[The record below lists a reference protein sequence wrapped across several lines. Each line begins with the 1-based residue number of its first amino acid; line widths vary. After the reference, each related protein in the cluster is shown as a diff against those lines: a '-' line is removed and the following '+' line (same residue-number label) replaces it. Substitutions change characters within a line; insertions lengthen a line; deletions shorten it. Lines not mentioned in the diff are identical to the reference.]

1 MSKQQK
7 FRVYLAG
14 PISGC
19 SNDDQVHRWRNDV
32 KKSQYS
38 RHFDFID
45 PADELELV
53 GPGATARGAVEA
65 DLRAIK
71 RADGLLVNMW
81 RESIGSAI
89 GIVHAHKEG
98 RPVVVA
104 DPNHLRNRT
113 LEFYADAV
121 TDTPLKAANTL
132 LDLLRAEATWE
143 VVKRGSQ
150 REQFKRRKLVSS
162 IRTAC
167 RRAKC
172 DDIVVPRLALTAI
185 IERLKNTRRIGRS
198 LTTSNIND
206 AVVATLDALETD
218 HVHAETVRGVL
229 EEWKSTVLNK
239 KESFFKHRSS
249 AAASSSVMKVEV
261 ASSKSHA
268 TIWGKAVKQLD
279 DIPSKDARCV
289 FRTISATPGITRID
303 LRQFNSRDSRSTC
316 GAFVETSPTPFLI
329 EGKLYDKG
337 KKGTMQT
344 FQICVQDNGEKDRI
358 ANDIKASLKKENRW
372 FD

>member
-19 SNDDQVHRWRNDV
+19 SNKDQVYQWRNVV

-38 RHFDFID
+38 KYFDFID
-45 PADELELV
+45 PAELPLLR
-53 GPGATARGAVEA
+53 PGATAHEAVEE

-71 RADGLLVNMW
+71 EADGLLVNMW

-104 DPNHLRNRT
+104 DPNNLKNRT

-132 LDLLRAEATWE
+132 LDLLRAETTWE
-143 VVKRGSQ
+143 VAKRGSQ
-150 REQFKRRKLVSS
+150 REPFKRHKLVVS

-167 RRAKC
+167 RHAKC
-172 DDIVVPRLALTAI
+172 DDIVVPRLALPAI
-185 IERLKNTRRIGRS
+185 IERLKKSTRRIRHS
-198 LTTSNIND
+198 LTTSDINN
-206 AVVATLDALETD
+206 AVVATLEDLETD
-218 HVHAETVRGVL
+218 PVHAETVKGVL
-229 EEWKSTVLNK
+229 VKWKTTVLK
-239 KESFFKHRSS
+239 KNEDFFKHRSS
-249 AAASSSVMKVEV
+249 STVPSSGMKVDV

-268 TIWGKAVKQLD
+268 TIWGKAIKSLD
-279 DIPSKDARCV
+279 EIPSKDARHV

-303 LRQFNSRDSRSTC
+303 LRQFNSKDSRSTC
-316 GAFVETSPTPFLI
+316 GAFVESSPTPFLI

-344 FQICVQDNGEKDRI
+344 FQILVQDKGEKERI
-358 ANDIKASLKKENRW
+358 ANDIKALLKEKNCW

>member
-1 MSKQQK
+1 MLKRQK
-7 FRVYLAG
+7 FHIYLAG

-19 SNDDQVHRWRNDV
+19 SNDDQVHRWREGIKN
-32 KKSQYS
+32 SQYKKY
-38 RHFDFID
+38 FDFID
-45 PADELELV
+45 PANLPLLRPD
-53 GPGATARGAVEA
+53 ATGRQAVEE
-65 DLRAIK
+65 DLKAIK

-81 RESIGSAI
+81 RESIGTAI

-98 RPVVVA
+98 RLVVIA
-104 DPNHLRNRT
+104 DPNNLNNRT

-132 LDLLRAEATWE
+132 LDLLRAEATWK

-150 REQFKRRKLVSS
+150 RESFERHKLVLS

-172 DDIVVPRLALTAI
+172 DDIIVPRLVLPAI
-185 IERLKNTRRIGRS
+185 IECLKKSTRRIGHA
-198 LTTSNIND
+198 LTTSDID
-206 AVVATLDALETD
+206 SAVVETLHVLETD
-218 HVHAETVRGVL
+218 PVHAETVKGVL
-229 EEWKSTVLNK
+229 VEWKNTVLNK

-249 AAASSSVMKVEV
+249 TAMPSSEMKVDV

-268 TIWGKAVKQLD
+268 TIWGKAIKALEE
-279 DIPSKDARCV
+279 IPSKDARNV
-289 FRTISATPGITRID
+289 LRTISVTPGITRID
-303 LRQFNSRDSRSTC
+303 LRHFNSGDSRSTC
-316 GAFVETSPTPFLI
+316 GASVTSSSTPFLI

-337 KKGTMQT
+337 KKGTIQT
-344 FQICVQDNGEKDRI
+344 FQIRVQDDGEKDRI
-358 ANDIKASLKKENRW
+358 ADDIKVALKKEKRW

>member
-19 SNDDQVHRWRNDV
+19 SNDVQVHRWRNVV
-32 KKSQYS
+32 KAQYS
-38 RHFDFID
+38 KYFDFID
-45 PADELELV
+45 PAELPLLR
-53 GPGATARGAVEA
+53 PGATARQAVEE

-71 RADGLLVNMW
+71 KADGLLVNMW

-89 GIVHAHKEG
+89 GMVHAHKEG

-104 DPNHLRNRT
+104 DPNNLKNRT

-121 TDTPLKAANTL
+121 EDTPLKAANTL

-143 VVKRGSQ
+143 VVKRGSL
-150 REQFKRRKLVSS
+150 REPFKRRKLVVS

-172 DDIVVPRLALTAI
+172 DDIIVPRLALPEI
-185 IERLKNTRRIGRS
+185 IERLKKSTQRIRHS
-198 LTTSNIND
+198 LTTSDINN
-206 AVVATLDALETD
+206 AVVVTLEDLETD
-218 HVHAETVRGVL
+218 PVHAETVEGVL
-229 EEWKSTVLNK
+229 AEWESTVLNK
-239 KESFFKHRSS
+239 KESFLKHRSS
-249 AAASSSVMKVEV
+249 AAAPSSGIKVGV

-268 TIWGKAVKQLD
+268 TIWGKAFKQLD
-279 DIPSKDARCV
+279 DIPSKDARHV
-289 FRTISATPGITRID
+289 FQIISTTLGITRID
-303 LRQFNSRDSRSTC
+303 LGPFNSKDSRRTC
-316 GAFVETSPTPFLI
+316 GAFVKSSPTPFLI
-329 EGKLYDKG
+329 EGRLYDKG

-344 FQICVQDNGEKDRI
+344 FRIHVQDDGEKDRI

>member
-1 MSKQQK
+1 MVKRQK
-7 FRVYLAG
+7 FHIYLAG

-19 SNDDQVHRWRNDV
+19 SNPDQIHQWRNDV
-32 KKSQYS
+32 KNSQYS
-38 RHFDFID
+38 KDFAFID
-45 PADELELV
+45 PAELPFLR
-53 GPGATARGAVEA
+53 PDATARQAVEE

-98 RPVVVA
+98 RPVIIA
-104 DPNHLRNRT
+104 DPNNLKNRT

-121 TDTPLKAANTL
+121 TDTPLKAAKML
-132 LDLLRAEATWE
+132 LDLLRAEAAWE
-143 VVKRGSQ
+143 VVKRGAQ
-150 REQFKRRKLVSS
+150 REPFKRRKLVIS

-172 DDIVVPRLALTAI
+172 DDIVVPRLALPAI
-185 IERLKNTRRIGRS
+185 IDRLNKSTRRIRNA
-198 LTTSNIND
+198 LTTSDIDN
-206 AVVATLDALETD
+206 AVVATLAALETEP
-218 HVHAETVRGVL
+218 VHAETVKGVL
-229 EEWKSTVLNK
+229 TEWNTTVQNK
-239 KESFFKHRSS
+239 KASFFKPRSS
-249 AAASSSVMKVEV
+249 PTAPGSGAKVDV

-268 TIWGKAVKQLD
+268 TIWGKAIKRLD
-279 DIPSKDARCV
+279 DIPSQAARHV
-289 FRTISATPGITRID
+289 FQTISATPGITRID
-303 LRQFNSRDSRSTC
+303 LGPFNGKDSRSTC
-316 GAFVETSPTPFLI
+316 GAFVASSSTPFLI

-344 FQICVQDNGEKDRI
+344 FRVRVQDDGEKDRI
-358 ANDIKASLKKENRW
+358 ANEIKVSLKKENSW

>member
-19 SNDDQVHRWRNDV
+19 SNKDQVHQWRNVV
-32 KKSQYS
+32 KESQYS
-38 RHFDFID
+38 KYFDFID
-45 PADELELV
+45 PAELPLLR
-53 GPGATARGAVEA
+53 PGATAHQAVEE

-71 RADGLLVNMW
+71 KADGLLVNMW

-104 DPNHLRNRT
+104 DPNNLKNRT

-143 VVKRGSQ
+143 VVKRKSQ
-150 REQFKRRKLVSS
+150 REAFKRRKLVVS

-172 DDIVVPRLALTAI
+172 DDIVVPRLALPEI
-185 IERLKNTRRIGRS
+185 IERLKKSTQRIRHS
-198 LTTSNIND
+198 LTTSDINN
-206 AVVATLDALETD
+206 AVVATLEDLETD
-218 HVHAETVRGVL
+218 PVHAETVGGVL
-229 EEWKSTVLNK
+229 AEWKSTVLNK
-239 KESFFKHRSS
+239 KESFLKHRSS
-249 AAASSSVMKVEV
+249 AAAPSSGIKVEV

-268 TIWGKAVKQLD
+268 TIWGKAVKQLN
-279 DIPSKDARCV
+279 DIPSKDARHV
-289 FRTISATPGITRID
+289 FQIISATLGITRID
-303 LRQFNSRDSRSTC
+303 LGPFNSKDSRRTC
-316 GAFVETSPTPFLI
+316 GAFIKSSPTPFLI
-329 EGKLYDKG
+329 EGRLYDKG

-344 FQICVQDNGEKDRI
+344 FRIHVQDDKEKDRI